1 MLKKHYVSLVH
12 VCAGCFDFFG
22 SLLQGSANRPNCQV
36 RVNLTILGAVK
47 IWQLLLKFSTPSSR

>member
-47 IWQLLLKFSTPSSR
+47 I